1 MTDTFWF
8 EDCLLHV
15 SQDQNRLNLY
25 MLVSLH
31 LPWLAHRSL
40 VQLLLSHFDR
50 GDLHASENT
59 WLAMQVHVRVEI
71 PTKLSKDERKIIDEL
86 KEIQASKPVKKKGFS
101 LF

>member
-31 LPWLAHRSL
+31 LPWHAHWSL
-40 VQLLLSHFDR
+40 VLLFI
-50 GDLHASENT
+50 AAVN
-59 WLAMQVHVRVEI
+59 
-71 PTKLSKDERKIIDEL
+71 
-86 KEIQASKPVKKKGFS
+86 S
-101 LF
+101 LQQR